1 MMICP
6 YIMLVYSTFMMVCSY
21 ACLILFHDGMLQ
33 CFSCLPCWPVLFHN
47 GWSSHIPC
55 WSAPRPW
62 WPAPIPCWPLPV
74 PYWLS
79 WTVLVATWLVWS
91 YTMLVCC
98 CILLTITNLCS
109 EQSSCGPE
117 YGGNLA
123 GLHLHHSCTT
133 NPHRQE
139 AIGSRSLFQQIKNS
153 FFYCGSVFSRIT
165 K

>member
-1 MMICP
+1 
-6 YIMLVYSTFMMVCSY
+6 MLVLSYFMTVCCHAFHVCHAGLSYFMMVCSY
-21 ACLILFHDGMLQ
+21 AMRVCSSIMMAYTYTMLAP
-33 CFSCLPCWPVLFHN
+33 SCT
-47 GWSSHIPC
+47 
-55 WSAPRPW
+55 
-62 WPAPIPCWPLPV
+62 

-79 WTVLVATWLVWS
+79 WTALVATWLVWS